1 MMKKLLTIVALVA
14 ALLTLSTGTVFAQ
27 EATPIT
33 GTVDSVVTQT
43 DATTGDTIVVVT
55 ITDDMGTTHTVN
67 LSTETAESLGLI
79 TVDATTG
86 EITVNEVVDPITI
99 DPFVILPTEGTGEE
113 EEPEHPVGSK
123 LGEFFGD
130 LLGVDYDTI
139 MEQHDDGFGFGV
151 IAQALWLTNQID
163 GDTDTFTAL
172 LEAKKTGDY
181 SEITL
186 ADGSTPENWG
196 DVVKSLKQ
204 GENLG
209 SVMSG
214 KADNGN
220 QEGTATTE
228 TTNGRSNGNGGGNGQ
243 GNGGGNGQG
252 NGNGNNGGNGNGHGG
267 GNGNGHGGGNG
278 NGHGKP

>member
-1 MMKKLLTIVALVA
+1 
-14 ALLTLSTGTVFAQ
+14 
-27 EATPIT
+27 
-33 GTVDSVVTQT
+33 
-43 DATTGDTIVVVT
+43 
-55 ITDDMGTTHTVN
+55 
-67 LSTETAESLGLI
+67 
-79 TVDATTG
+79 
-86 EITVNEVVDPITI
+86 
-99 DPFVILPTEGTGEE
+99 
-113 EEPEHPVGSK
+113 
-123 LGEFFGD
+123 
-130 LLGVDYDTI
+130 